1 MTKEERR
8 PRLWFVA
15 RLGPT
20 TSFSAFGGF
29 LAVVIGAL
37 LLLFGIAVAA
47 PFLGLG
53 IILIAFAGYSFTR
66 FSFSGL
72 GFKLEATMR
81 ERQHG
86 KEFLLAAATAPDSAL
101 SSVIPL
107 LRQDVASGILV
118 LPAPYDGQPLTG
130 ERLSWLRQEFHVTAF
145 AIRRPGSEE
154 WVGGGRVSDTPLPSG
169 TELAV
174 LGEQADIEQVRR
186 RLENGYRTTPA

>member
-1 MTKEERR
+1 MTEEKRR
-8 PRLWFVA
+8 PRFWFVA

-29 LAVVIGAL
+29 LALVLGAL
-37 LLLFGIAVAA
+37 LLLVGVAVAA

-53 IILIAFAGYSFTR
+53 IILIAFAGYSFR
-66 FSFSGL
+66 KFSFSGL
-72 GFKLEATMR
+72 GFKVEATMR
-81 ERQHG
+81 EREHG

-107 LRQDVASGILV
+107 LRRDVASDILV
-118 LPAPYDGQPLTG
+118 LPAPYDGQPLTS
-130 ERLSWLRQEFHVTAF
+130 EHLNWLRQEFHVTAF

-154 WVGGGRVSDTPLPSG
+154 WAGGGRISDMRLPSG

-186 RLENGYRTTPA
+186 RLEASYRADA